1 MLQRA
6 ASNAYS
12 WWWASHIRTKQSKWL
27 DQNLRDM
34 EERVKST
41 LKIIDQEGDSFA
53 QRAEMYYRKRPE
65 LVNLVE
71 ESFRAYRA
79 LAERYDH
86 LSTELQ
92 SANHTI
98 ATVFPERVEYAI
110 GDDEEEEEE
119 NLPGTSTSFNDP
131 NNLDRVDEAVP
142 NSSIPKVPKPP
153 NKDFR
158 SLSMS
163 ISRKGPPKRTSSSAK
178 AAVYQTSGLSKAEA
192 LKEIDKLQKEILALQ
207 TEMEFAQR
215 LYERGYEKYW
225 EFENQITETHKRVCS
240 LQDEFGINNVIE
252 DDEARSLMATRA
264 LKSCQ
269 QTLVMLQE
277 KHEKSVEDA
286 NAEHQRIK
294 KAHEKFETLKGEIL
308 SKQTNWQ
315 ESMRPE
321 LKDLDQEI
329 IDEEQE
335 RHDILSKQMNWQ
347 ESMRPELKDL
357 EQEIIDEEQEKHD
370 KIVKLADVNSKT
382 SLTVMELAENIDQL
396 VTHVVALETSVSS
409 QVVLVNRLR
418 SETDELHTHI
428 RSLEEAKKTLM
439 QSSDIM
445 SNRIKEL
452 EEEVLRMKYQ
462 IQCLTDQNNNLQTHS
477 TEASCNLD
485 HLSGNLQSVKQDE
498 EVEDTV
504 IVEEVRAV
512 PDAKAEENLDEE
524 SDKMTPYG
532 STISKDVMAERVEK
546 NDDDTLAFNN
556 SVEVEG
562 ESQPNSSSDLNLMP
576 EKEKTQESDKMAPYE
591 SIISKDVMAEKVE
604 KNDDD
609 TLVLNNSVGVEGENQ
624 PNSSNDLSLMPEKEK
639 TQESDKMAPYESII
653 SKDVMAEKVE
663 KNDDDTLALNNSG
676 EVEGENQPNSSNDLS
691 LMTEKEKTQES
702 DMMAPYE
709 SIMSKDVMAEKVEKN
724 DDDTIALKNSI
735 EVERENQ
742 PNSSND
748 FSLMP
753 DKEKTQEPIQQEKDE
768 KQDLPETVD
777 GNLDVKP
784 HDSEAKEE
792 EDQFNWRSLFVK
804 GLEDREKILLEEL
817 TTVLT
822 NYKSVRNTLSEVEQ
836 KNRDSIFEL
845 AMQVREMKSAIT
857 SKDEVIQ
864 SLQQKLGRPTV
875 GPYTTP
881 ENKYIQQDMPQTSL
895 APQVSKTHS
904 DQHLL
909 ADFFGELYPNSVETN
924 EKSQGNLKLLL
935 ENDKTK
941 MRRLNHITK
950 QNATLAF
957 QEKIRSDIDDLLE
970 ENLEFWLR
978 ISSSVQQL
986 QKFQSSIQDLREE
999 YQKLRNKLQEGNGK
1013 KHSLQS
1019 DARPIYRHLREIQT
1033 ELSLWLEHNAVLKD
1047 DLQNRFS
1054 SLCIIQSEI
1063 STISNTDSKA
1073 DKTDLSKYQAAKFQG
1088 EILNM
1093 KQENNKI
1100 FEELHAGL
1108 NRVKSLKVD
1117 VEKMLAQLDEEFG
1130 LKKYLTNRAR
1140 IPLRS
1145 FLFGVKSKKQKPSI
1159 FSCVTPALQKQYSDM
1174 AAGLTK

>member
-1 MLQRA
+1 
-6 ASNAYS
+6 
-12 WWWASHIRTKQSKWL
+12 
-27 DQNLRDM
+27 M
-34 EERVKST
+34 EERVKNT

-65 LVNLVE
+65 LVGFVE

-79 LAERYDH
+79 LAERYDR

-110 GDDEEEEEE
+110 GDDDDEEEEEEEEE

-131 NNLDRVDEAVP
+131 NNLDMVDKAVP
-142 NSSIPKVPKPP
+142 NSSIPKVPKIPT
-153 NKDFR
+153 KDFR

-163 ISRKGPPKRTSSSAK
+163 ISRKGPHKRTSSSAK
-178 AAVYQTSGLSKAEA
+178 AAVIQTSGLSKAEA

-252 DDEARSLMATRA
+252 DDEARSLMATSA

-294 KAHEKFETLKGEIL
+294 KAHEKFGTLKGEIL
-308 SKQTNWQ
+308 LKQMNWQ

-335 RHDILSKQMNWQ
+335 RHDILSKQTNWP
-347 ESMRPELKDL
+347 ESMRLELKDL
-357 EQEIIDEEQEKHD
+357 EQEKHD

-418 SETDELHTHI
+418 SETDELHAHI

-452 EEEVLRMKYQ
+452 EEEVLRMKNQ

-504 IVEEVRAV
+504 IVDEVRAV

-524 SDKMTPYG
+524 SDKIAPYG
-532 STISKDVMAERVEK
+532 STISKDVMAEKAEK
-546 NDDDTLAFNN
+546 NDDDTLALNN
-556 SVEVEG
+556 SVEF
-562 ESQPNSSSDLNLMP
+562 
-576 EKEKTQESDKMAPYE
+576 
-591 SIISKDVMAEKVE
+591 
-604 KNDDD
+604 
-609 TLVLNNSVGVEGENQ
+609 EGENQ

-653 SKDVMAEKVE
+653 SKDVMAAKVEKNDDDTIALNNSCEVEGENRPNSSNDLSLMPEKEKTQESDMTYESIISKDVMAEKVE
-663 KNDDDTLALNNSG
+663 KNDDDTLALNNS
-676 EVEGENQPNSSNDLS
+676 
-691 LMTEKEKTQES
+691 
-702 DMMAPYE
+702 
-709 SIMSKDVMAEKVEKN
+709 
-724 DDDTIALKNSI
+724 I

-748 FSLMP
+748 LSLMP
-753 DKEKTQEPIQQEKDE
+753 EKGKTQEPIQQEKDE

-784 HDSEAKEE
+784 HDSEAREE
-792 EDQFNWRSLFVK
+792 EDQPTWKSLFVK

-875 GPYTTP
+875 GPYTTR
-881 ENKYIQQDMPQTSL
+881 ENKYIQQNMPQTSL
-895 APQVSKTHS
+895 GPQVSKNGS
-904 DQHLL
+904 DQYLL
-909 ADFFGELYPNSVETN
+909 ADFFGEQYPNSTETN
-924 EKSQGNLKLLL
+924 EKSHGNLKLLL
-935 ENDKTK
+935 ENDKNK

-950 QNATLAF
+950 QNATLAI

-999 YQKLRNKLQEGNGK
+999 YQKLKNKQHEGSGR

-1054 SLCIIQSEI
+1054 SLCIIQAEI

-1073 DKTDLSKYQAAKFQG
+1073 DKTDLCKYQAAKFQG

-1117 VEKMLAQLDEEFG
+1117 VEKMLTQLDEELG
-1130 LKKYLTNRAR
+1130 LKKYITNRAR

-1145 FLFGVKSKKQKPSI
+1145 FLFGAKSKKQKPSI

-1174 AAGLTK
+1174 AAGVTK

>member
-1 MLQRA
+1 
-6 ASNAYS
+6 
-12 WWWASHIRTKQSKWL
+12 
-27 DQNLRDM
+27 
-34 EERVKST
+34 
-41 LKIIDQEGDSFA
+41 
-53 QRAEMYYRKRPE
+53 
-65 LVNLVE
+65 
-71 ESFRAYRA
+71 
-79 LAERYDH
+79 
-86 LSTELQ
+86 
-92 SANHTI
+92 
-98 ATVFPERVEYAI
+98 
-110 GDDEEEEEE
+110 
-119 NLPGTSTSFNDP
+119 
-131 NNLDRVDEAVP
+131 
-142 NSSIPKVPKPP
+142 
-153 NKDFR
+153 
-158 SLSMS
+158 
-163 ISRKGPPKRTSSSAK
+163 
-178 AAVYQTSGLSKAEA
+178 
-192 LKEIDKLQKEILALQ
+192 
-207 TEMEFAQR
+207 
-215 LYERGYEKYW
+215 
-225 EFENQITETHKRVCS
+225 
-240 LQDEFGINNVIE
+240 
-252 DDEARSLMATRA
+252 
-264 LKSCQ
+264 
-269 QTLVMLQE
+269 
-277 KHEKSVEDA
+277 
-286 NAEHQRIK
+286 
-294 KAHEKFETLKGEIL
+294 
-308 SKQTNWQ
+308 
-315 ESMRPE
+315 
-321 LKDLDQEI
+321 
-329 IDEEQE
+329 
-335 RHDILSKQMNWQ
+335 
-347 ESMRPELKDL
+347 
-357 EQEIIDEEQEKHD
+357 
-370 KIVKLADVNSKT
+370 
-382 SLTVMELAENIDQL
+382 
-396 VTHVVALETSVSS
+396 
-409 QVVLVNRLR
+409 
-418 SETDELHTHI
+418 
-428 RSLEEAKKTLM
+428 
-439 QSSDIM
+439 
-445 SNRIKEL
+445 
-452 EEEVLRMKYQ
+452 
-462 IQCLTDQNNNLQTHS
+462 
-477 TEASCNLD
+477 
-485 HLSGNLQSVKQDE
+485 
-498 EVEDTV
+498 
-504 IVEEVRAV
+504 
-512 PDAKAEENLDEE
+512 
-524 SDKMTPYG
+524 
-532 STISKDVMAERVEK
+532 
-546 NDDDTLAFNN
+546 
-556 SVEVEG
+556 
-562 ESQPNSSSDLNLMP
+562 MP
-576 EKEKTQESDKMAPYE
+576 EKEKTLESDEMAPYE

-609 TLVLNNSVGVEGENQ
+609 TLALNNSTGVEGENQ
-624 PNSSNDLSLMPEKEK
+624 PNSSNDISLMPEKEK

-691 LMTEKEKTQES
+691 LMPEKEKTQES

-709 SIMSKDVMAEKVEKN
+709 SIISKDVMAEKVEKN
-724 DDDTIALKNSI
+724 DDDTLALNNSI

-742 PNSSND
+742 PKSSND
-748 FSLMP
+748 LN
-753 DKEKTQEPIQQEKDE
+753 
-768 KQDLPETVD
+768 

-792 EDQFNWRSLFVK
+792 EDQPIWNSLFVK

-822 NYKSVRNTLSEVEQ
+822 NYKSVRNTLNEVEQ

-864 SLQQKLGRPTV
+864 SLQQKLGSLTV

-881 ENKYIQQDMPQTSL
+881 ENKYVQQDMPQTSRG
-895 APQVSKTHS
+895 PRS

-909 ADFFGELYPNSVETN
+909 ADFFGEIYPNSTETN
-924 EKSQGNLKLLL
+924 EKSHGHLKLLL
-935 ENDKTK
+935 ENDKNK

-950 QNATLAF
+950 QNATLAI

-999 YQKLRNKLQEGNGK
+999 YQKLKNKQHEGSGK

-1054 SLCIIQSEI
+1054 SLCIIQAEI

-1073 DKTDLSKYQAAKFQG
+1073 DKTNLCKYQAAKFQG

-1117 VEKMLAQLDEEFG
+1117 VEKMLTQLDEELG

>member
-34 EERVKST
+34 EERVKNT

-65 LVNLVE
+65 LVYFVE

-79 LAERYDH
+79 LAERYDR

-110 GDDEEEEEE
+110 GDDVEEEEEEEE

-131 NNLDRVDEAVP
+131 KKLDMVDEAVP
-142 NSSIPKVPKPP
+142 NSSIPKVPKLPS
-153 NKDFR
+153 KDFR

-163 ISRKGPPKRTSSSAK
+163 TSRKGPPKRTSSSAK
-178 AAVYQTSGLSKAEA
+178 AAVIQTSGLSKAEA
-192 LKEIDKLQKEILALQ
+192 LKEIDMLQKEILALQ

-225 EFENQITETHKRVCS
+225 EIENQITETHKRVCS
-240 LQDEFGINNVIE
+240 LQDEFGINN
-252 DDEARSLMATRA
+252 
-264 LKSCQ
+264 
-269 QTLVMLQE
+269 
-277 KHEKSVEDA
+277 
-286 NAEHQRIK
+286 
-294 KAHEKFETLKGEIL
+294 
-308 SKQTNWQ
+308 

-335 RHDILSKQMNWQ
+335 RHDILSKQTNWQ

-357 EQEIIDEEQEKHD
+357 EQEKHD

-418 SETDELHTHI
+418 SETDELHAHI

-452 EEEVLRMKYQ
+452 EEEVLRMKNQ

-477 TEASCNLD
+477 TEASCNLA
-485 HLSGNLQSVKQDE
+485 HLSGNFPSVKQDE
-498 EVEDTV
+498 E
-504 IVEEVRAV
+504 VEEVRAV

-524 SDKMTPYG
+524 SDKMAPYG
-532 STISKDVMAERVEK
+532 STISKDVMAEKAEK
-546 NDDDTLAFNN
+546 NDDDTLALNN

-562 ESQPNSSSDLNLMP
+562 ENQPNSSNDFSLMP
-576 EKEKTQESDKMAPYE
+576 EKEKTLESDEMAPYE

-609 TLVLNNSVGVEGENQ
+609 TLALNNSTGVEGENQ
-624 PNSSNDLSLMPEKEK
+624 PNSSNDISLMPEKEK

-691 LMTEKEKTQES
+691 LMPEKEKTQES

-709 SIMSKDVMAEKVEKN
+709 SIISKDVMAEKVEKN
-724 DDDTIALKNSI
+724 DDDTLALNNSI

-742 PNSSND
+742 PKSSND
-748 FSLMP
+748 LSLMP
-753 DKEKTQEPIQQEKDE
+753 EKGKTQEPIQQERDE
-768 KQDLPETVD
+768 KQDSPETVD

-792 EDQFNWRSLFVK
+792 EDQPIWNSLFVK

-822 NYKSVRNTLSEVEQ
+822 NYKSVRNTLNEVEQ

-864 SLQQKLGRPTV
+864 SLQQKLGSLTV

-881 ENKYIQQDMPQTSL
+881 ENKYVQQDMPQTSRG
-895 APQVSKTHS
+895 PRS

-909 ADFFGELYPNSVETN
+909 ADFFGEIYPNSTETN
-924 EKSQGNLKLLL
+924 EKSHGHLKLLL
-935 ENDKTK
+935 ENDKNK

-950 QNATLAF
+950 QNATLAI

-999 YQKLRNKLQEGNGK
+999 YQKLKNKQHEGSGK

-1054 SLCIIQSEI
+1054 SLCIIQAEI

-1073 DKTDLSKYQAAKFQG
+1073 DKTNLCKYQAAKFQG

-1117 VEKMLAQLDEEFG
+1117 VEKMLTQLDEELG

>member
-1 MLQRA
+1 
-6 ASNAYS
+6 
-12 WWWASHIRTKQSKWL
+12 
-27 DQNLRDM
+27 M
-34 EERVKST
+34 EERVKNT
-41 LKIIDQEGDSFA
+41 LKIIDQQGDSFA

-65 LVNLVE
+65 LVSFVE

-79 LAERYDH
+79 LAERYDR

-92 SANHTI
+92 SANRTI

-119 NLPGTSTSFNDP
+119 EEEENLPGTSTSFNDP
-131 NNLDRVDEAVP
+131 NNLDKVHEAVP
-142 NSSIPKVPKPP
+142 NSSIPKVPKLPT
-153 NKDFR
+153 KDFR

-178 AAVYQTSGLSKAEA
+178 AAGIQTSGLSKAEA

-269 QTLVMLQE
+269 QTLVVLQE

-294 KAHEKFETLKGEIL
+294 KAHEKFGTLKGEIL
-308 SKQTNWQ
+308 SKQMKWQ

-335 RHDILSKQMNWQ
+335 RHDILSKQTNWQ

-357 EQEIIDEEQEKHD
+357 EQEKHD
-370 KIVKLADVNSKT
+370 KLVKLADVNSKT

-418 SETDELHTHI
+418 SETDELHAHI

-452 EEEVLRMKYQ
+452 EEEVLRMKNQ

-504 IVEEVRAV
+504 RVEEVRAA

-524 SDKMTPYG
+524 SDKIAPYG
-532 STISKDVMAERVEK
+532 STISKDVMAEKAEK
-546 NDDDTLAFNN
+546 IDDDTLA
-556 SVEVEG
+556 
-562 ESQPNSSSDLNLMP
+562 
-576 EKEKTQESDKMAPYE
+576 
-591 SIISKDVMAEKVE
+591 
-604 KNDDD
+604 
-609 TLVLNNSVGVEGENQ
+609 LNNSIEFEGENQ
-624 PNSSNDLSLMPEKEK
+624 PNSSNDLSLMPAKEK
-639 TQESDKMAPYESII
+639 TQESDM
-653 SKDVMAEKVE
+653 MAEKVE
-663 KNDDDTLALNNSG
+663 KNDDDTLALNNSI
-676 EVEGENQPNSSNDLS
+676 EVERETQPNSSNDLS
-691 LMTEKEKTQES
+691 LMPEKG
-702 DMMAPYE
+702 
-709 SIMSKDVMAEKVEKN
+709 
-724 DDDTIALKNSI
+724 
-735 EVERENQ
+735 
-742 PNSSND
+742 
-748 FSLMP
+748 
-753 DKEKTQEPIQQEKDE
+753 KTQEPIQQEKDE

-777 GNLDVKP
+777 GNLVVKP

-792 EDQFNWRSLFVK
+792 EDQPIWKSFFVK

-822 NYKSVRNTLSEVEQ
+822 NYKSVRSTLNEVEQ

-881 ENKYIQQDMPQTSL
+881 ENKYIQQPQDMPQTSL
-895 APQVSKTHS
+895 GPQVRS
-904 DQHLL
+904 DQYLL
-909 ADFFGELYPNSVETN
+909 ADFFGELYPNSTETD
-924 EKSQGNLKLLL
+924 EKSHGNLKLLL
-935 ENDKTK
+935 ENDKNK

-950 QNATLAF
+950 QNATLAI

-999 YQKLRNKLQEGNGK
+999 YQKLKNKQHEGSGR

-1054 SLCIIQSEI
+1054 SLCIIQAEI

-1073 DKTDLSKYQAAKFQG
+1073 DKTDLCKYQAAKFQG

-1117 VEKMLAQLDEEFG
+1117 VEKMLTQLDEELG

>member
-335 RHDILSKQMNWQ
+335 RHDILSKQTNWQ
-347 ESMRPELKDL
+347 ET
-357 EQEIIDEEQEKHD
+357 
-370 KIVKLADVNSKT
+370 DVNSKT

-439 QSSDIM
+439 QSSDTM

-524 SDKMTPYG
+524 SDKM
-532 STISKDVMAERVEK
+532 
-546 NDDDTLAFNN
+546 
-556 SVEVEG
+556 
-562 ESQPNSSSDLNLMP
+562 
-576 EKEKTQESDKMAPYE
+576 APYDE

-609 TLVLNNSVGVEGENQ
+609 TIALNNSV
-624 PNSSNDLSLMPEKEK
+624 
-639 TQESDKMAPYESII
+639 
-653 SKDVMAEKVE
+653 
-663 KNDDDTLALNNSG
+663 
-676 EVEGENQPNSSNDLS
+676 
-691 LMTEKEKTQES
+691 
-702 DMMAPYE
+702 
-709 SIMSKDVMAEKVEKN
+709 
-724 DDDTIALKNSI
+724 

-742 PNSSND
+742 PDSSND

-753 DKEKTQEPIQQEKDE
+753 EKEKTQEPIQQEKDE

-864 SLQQKLGRPTV
+864 SLQQKLGRPIV

-895 APQVSKTHS
+895 GPQVSKTHS
-904 DQHLL
+904 DQYLL

-924 EKSQGNLKLLL
+924 EKSHGNLKLLL

>member
-1 MLQRA
+1 
-6 ASNAYS
+6 
-12 WWWASHIRTKQSKWL
+12 
-27 DQNLRDM
+27 M
-34 EERVKST
+34 EERVKNT
-41 LKIIDQEGDSFA
+41 LKIIDQQGDSFA

-65 LVNLVE
+65 LVSFVE

-79 LAERYDH
+79 LAERYDR

-92 SANHTI
+92 SANRTI

-119 NLPGTSTSFNDP
+119 EEEENLPGTSTSFNDP
-131 NNLDRVDEAVP
+131 NNLDKVHEAVP
-142 NSSIPKVPKPP
+142 NSSIPKVPKLPT
-153 NKDFR
+153 KDFR

-178 AAVYQTSGLSKAEA
+178 AAGIQTSGLSKAEA

-269 QTLVMLQE
+269 QTLVVLQE

-294 KAHEKFETLKGEIL
+294 KAHEKFGTLKGEIL
-308 SKQTNWQ
+308 SKQMKWQ

-335 RHDILSKQMNWQ
+335 RHDILSKQTNWQ

-357 EQEIIDEEQEKHD
+357 EQEKHD
-370 KIVKLADVNSKT
+370 KLVKLADVNSKT

-418 SETDELHTHI
+418 SETDELHAHI

-452 EEEVLRMKYQ
+452 EEEVLRMKNQ

-504 IVEEVRAV
+504 RVEEVRAA

-524 SDKMTPYG
+524 SDKMAPYG
-532 STISKDVMAERVEK
+532 STISKDVMAEKAEK
-546 NDDDTLAFNN
+546 IDDDTLALNN
-556 SVEVEG
+556 SIEFEG
-562 ESQPNSSSDLNLMP
+562 ENQPNSSNDLSLMP
-576 EKEKTQESDKMAPYE
+576 AKEKTQESDKMAPYE
-591 SIISKDVMAEKVE
+591 SIISKDVMEEKVE

-609 TLVLNNSVGVEGENQ
+609 TLALNNSIEVERENQ
-624 PNSSNDLSLMPEKEK
+624 PNSSNDLSLMPEK
-639 TQESDKMAPYESII
+639 
-653 SKDVMAEKVE
+653 
-663 KNDDDTLALNNSG
+663 G
-676 EVEGENQPNSSNDLS
+676 
-691 LMTEKEKTQES
+691 
-702 DMMAPYE
+702 
-709 SIMSKDVMAEKVEKN
+709 
-724 DDDTIALKNSI
+724 
-735 EVERENQ
+735 
-742 PNSSND
+742 
-748 FSLMP
+748 
-753 DKEKTQEPIQQEKDE
+753 KTQEPIQQEKDE

-777 GNLDVKP
+777 GNLVVKP

-792 EDQFNWRSLFVK
+792 EDQPIWKSFFVK

-822 NYKSVRNTLSEVEQ
+822 NYKSVRSTLNEVEQ

-881 ENKYIQQDMPQTSL
+881 ENKYIQQPHDMPQTSL
-895 APQVSKTHS
+895 GPQVRS
-904 DQHLL
+904 DQYLL
-909 ADFFGELYPNSVETN
+909 ADFFGELYPNSTETD
-924 EKSQGNLKLLL
+924 EKSHGNLKLLL
-935 ENDKTK
+935 ENDKNK

-950 QNATLAF
+950 QNATLAI

-999 YQKLRNKLQEGNGK
+999 YQKLKNKQHEGSGK

-1054 SLCIIQSEI
+1054 SLCIIQAEI

-1073 DKTDLSKYQAAKFQG
+1073 DKTDLCKYQAAKFQG

-1117 VEKMLAQLDEEFG
+1117 VEKMLTQLDEELG

>member
-34 EERVKST
+34 EERVKNT

-65 LVNLVE
+65 LVGFVE

-79 LAERYDH
+79 LAERYDR

-110 GDDEEEEEE
+110 GDDDDDDDEEEEEE

-131 NNLDRVDEAVP
+131 NNLDMVDKAVP
-142 NSSIPKVPKPP
+142 HSSIPKVPKIPT
-153 NKDFR
+153 KDFR

-178 AAVYQTSGLSKAEA
+178 AAVIQTSGLSKAEA

-252 DDEARSLMATRA
+252 DDEARSLMATSA

-294 KAHEKFETLKGEIL
+294 KAHEKFGTLKGEIL
-308 SKQTNWQ
+308 SKQMNWQ

-335 RHDILSKQMNWQ
+335 RHDILSKQTNWP
-347 ESMRPELKDL
+347 ESMRLELKDL
-357 EQEIIDEEQEKHD
+357 EQEKHD

-418 SETDELHTHI
+418 SETDELHAHI

-452 EEEVLRMKYQ
+452 EEEVLRMKNQ

-504 IVEEVRAV
+504 IVDKVRAV

-524 SDKMTPYG
+524 SDK
-532 STISKDVMAERVEK
+532 I
-546 NDDDTLAFNN
+546 
-556 SVEVEG
+556 
-562 ESQPNSSSDLNLMP
+562 
-576 EKEKTQESDKMAPYE
+576 APY
-591 SIISKDVMAEKVE
+591 D
-604 KNDDD
+604 
-609 TLVLNNSVGVEGENQ
+609 
-624 PNSSNDLSLMPEKEK
+624 
-639 TQESDKMAPYESII
+639 ESII

-663 KNDDDTLALNNSG
+663 KNDDDTLALNNSI
-676 EVEGENQPNSSNDLS
+676 EVERETQPNSSNDLS
-691 LMTEKEKTQES
+691 LMPEKG
-702 DMMAPYE
+702 
-709 SIMSKDVMAEKVEKN
+709 
-724 DDDTIALKNSI
+724 
-735 EVERENQ
+735 
-742 PNSSND
+742 
-748 FSLMP
+748 
-753 DKEKTQEPIQQEKDE
+753 KTQEPIQQEKDE

-792 EDQFNWRSLFVK
+792 EDQPIWKSLFVK

-817 TTVLT
+817 TTVFT

-864 SLQQKLGRPTV
+864 YLQQKLGRPTV

-881 ENKYIQQDMPQTSL
+881 ENKYIQQNMPQTSL
-895 APQVSKTHS
+895 GPQVSKNGS
-904 DQHLL
+904 DQYLL
-909 ADFFGELYPNSVETN
+909 ADFFGELYPNSTETN
-924 EKSQGNLKLLL
+924 EKSHGNLKLLL
-935 ENDKTK
+935 ENDKNK

-950 QNATLAF
+950 QNATLAI

-970 ENLEFWLR
+970 ENLQFWLR

-999 YQKLRNKLQEGNGK
+999 YQKLKNKQHEGSGK

-1054 SLCIIQSEI
+1054 SLCIIQAEI

-1073 DKTDLSKYQAAKFQG
+1073 DKTDLCKYQAAKFQG

-1117 VEKMLAQLDEEFG
+1117 VEKMLTQLDEELG
-1130 LKKYLTNRAR
+1130 LKKYITNRAR

-1145 FLFGVKSKKQKPSI
+1145 FLFGAKSKKQKPSM
-1159 FSCVTPALQKQYSDM
+1159 FSCATPALQKQYSDM
-1174 AAGLTK
+1174 AAGVTK

>member
-1 MLQRA
+1 
-6 ASNAYS
+6 
-12 WWWASHIRTKQSKWL
+12 
-27 DQNLRDM
+27 M
-34 EERVKST
+34 EERVKNT
-41 LKIIDQEGDSFA
+41 LKIIDQQGDSFA

-65 LVNLVE
+65 LVSFVE

-79 LAERYDH
+79 LAERYDR

-92 SANHTI
+92 SANRTI

-119 NLPGTSTSFNDP
+119 EEEENLPGTSTSFNDP
-131 NNLDRVDEAVP
+131 NNLDKVHEAVP
-142 NSSIPKVPKPP
+142 NSSIPKVPKLPT
-153 NKDFR
+153 KDFR

-178 AAVYQTSGLSKAEA
+178 AAGIQTSGLSKAEA

-269 QTLVMLQE
+269 QTLVVLQE

-294 KAHEKFETLKGEIL
+294 KAHEKFGTLKGEIL
-308 SKQTNWQ
+308 SKQMKWQ

-335 RHDILSKQMNWQ
+335 RHDILSKQTNWQ

-357 EQEIIDEEQEKHD
+357 EQEKHD
-370 KIVKLADVNSKT
+370 KLVKLADVNSKT

-418 SETDELHTHI
+418 SETDELHAHI

-452 EEEVLRMKYQ
+452 EEEVLRMKNQ

-504 IVEEVRAV
+504 RVEEVRAA

-524 SDKMTPYG
+524 SDKMAPYG
-532 STISKDVMAERVEK
+532 STISKDVTAEKAEK
-546 NDDDTLAFNN
+546 IDDDTLAHNN
-556 SVEVEG
+556 SIEFEG
-562 ESQPNSSSDLNLMP
+562 ENQPNSSNDLSLMP
-576 EKEKTQESDKMAPYE
+576 AKEKTQESDKMAPYE
-591 SIISKDVMAEKVE
+591 SIISKDVMEEKVE

-609 TLVLNNSVGVEGENQ
+609 TLALNNSIGVEGENQ
-624 PNSSNDLSLMPEKEK
+624 PNSSNDLSLMPG
-639 TQESDKMAPYESII
+639 DKMAPYESII
-653 SKDVMAEKVE
+653 SKDLMAEKVE
-663 KNDDDTLALNNSG
+663 KNDDDTLALNNSS

-691 LMTEKEKTQES
+691 LMPAKEKTQES
-702 DMMAPYE
+702 DM
-709 SIMSKDVMAEKVEKN
+709 MAEKVEKN
-724 DDDTIALKNSI
+724 DDDTLALNNSI

-748 FSLMP
+748 LSLMP
-753 DKEKTQEPIQQEKDE
+753 EKGKTQEPIQQEKDE

-777 GNLDVKP
+777 GNLVVKP

-792 EDQFNWRSLFVK
+792 EDQPIWKSFFVK

-822 NYKSVRNTLSEVEQ
+822 NYKSVRSTLNEVEQ

-881 ENKYIQQDMPQTSL
+881 ENKYIQQPQDMPQTSL
-895 APQVSKTHS
+895 GPQVRS
-904 DQHLL
+904 DQYLL
-909 ADFFGELYPNSVETN
+909 ADFFGELYPNSTETD
-924 EKSQGNLKLLL
+924 EKSHGNLKLLL
-935 ENDKTK
+935 ENDKNK

-950 QNATLAF
+950 QNATLAI

-999 YQKLRNKLQEGNGK
+999 YQKLKNKQHEGSGK

-1054 SLCIIQSEI
+1054 SLCIIQAEI

-1073 DKTDLSKYQAAKFQG
+1073 DKTDLCKYQAAKFQG

-1117 VEKMLAQLDEEFG
+1117 VEKMLTQLDEELG

>member
-1 MLQRA
+1 
-6 ASNAYS
+6 
-12 WWWASHIRTKQSKWL
+12 
-27 DQNLRDM
+27 M
-34 EERVKST
+34 EERVKNT

-65 LVNLVE
+65 LVGFVE

-79 LAERYDH
+79 LAERYDR

-110 GDDEEEEEE
+110 GDDDDDDDEEEE

-131 NNLDRVDEAVP
+131 NNLDMVDKAVP
-142 NSSIPKVPKPP
+142 HSSIPKVPKIPT
-153 NKDFR
+153 KDFR

-163 ISRKGPPKRTSSSAK
+163 ISRKGPPMRTSSSAK
-178 AAVYQTSGLSKAEA
+178 AAVIQTSGLSKAEA

-252 DDEARSLMATRA
+252 DDEARSLMATSA

-294 KAHEKFETLKGEIL
+294 KAHEKFGTLKGEIL
-308 SKQTNWQ
+308 SKQMNWQ

-335 RHDILSKQMNWQ
+335 RHDILSKQTNRR
-347 ESMRPELKDL
+347 ESMRLELKDL
-357 EQEIIDEEQEKHD
+357 EQEKHD
-370 KIVKLADVNSKT
+370 KIVKLADVNSNT

-418 SETDELHTHI
+418 SETDELHAHI

-452 EEEVLRMKYQ
+452 EEEVLRMKNQ

-504 IVEEVRAV
+504 MVDKVRAV

-524 SDKMTPYG
+524 SDKIAPYG
-532 STISKDVMAERVEK
+532 STISKDVMAEKAEK
-546 NDDDTLAFNN
+546 NDDDTLALNN
-556 SVEVEG
+556 SVE
-562 ESQPNSSSDLNLMP
+562 
-576 EKEKTQESDKMAPYE
+576 
-591 SIISKDVMAEKVE
+591 
-604 KNDDD
+604 
-609 TLVLNNSVGVEGENQ
+609 VEGENQ

-663 KNDDDTLALNNSG
+663 KNEDDTLALNNSIGVEGENQPNSSNDLSLMPEKEKTQESDMMAPYESIISKDVMAEKAEKNDDDTLALNNSG
-676 EVEGENQPNSSNDLS
+676 EVEGENRPNSSNDLS
-691 LMTEKEKTQES
+691 LMPEKEKTQES

-709 SIMSKDVMAEKVEKN
+709 SIISKDVMAEKAEKN
-724 DDDTIALKNSI
+724 DDDTLALNNSI
-735 EVERENQ
+735 EVERETQ

-748 FSLMP
+748 LSLMP
-753 DKEKTQEPIQQEKDE
+753 EKGKTQEPIQQEKDE

-792 EDQFNWRSLFVK
+792 EDQPIWKSLFVK

-817 TTVLT
+817 TTVFT

-881 ENKYIQQDMPQTSL
+881 EIKYIQQNMPQTSL
-895 APQVSKTHS
+895 GPQVSKNGS
-904 DQHLL
+904 DQYLL
-909 ADFFGELYPNSVETN
+909 ADFFGELYPNSTETN
-924 EKSQGNLKLLL
+924 EKSHGNLKLLL
-935 ENDKTK
+935 ENDKNK

-950 QNATLAF
+950 QNATLAIE
-957 QEKIRSDIDDLLE
+957 EKIRSDIDDLLE

-999 YQKLRNKLQEGNGK
+999 YQKLKNKQHEGSGK

-1054 SLCIIQSEI
+1054 SLCIIQAEI

-1073 DKTDLSKYQAAKFQG
+1073 DKTDLCKYQAAKFQG

-1117 VEKMLAQLDEEFG
+1117 VEKMLTQLDEELG
-1130 LKKYLTNRAR
+1130 LKKYITNRAR

-1145 FLFGVKSKKQKPSI
+1145 FLFGAKSKKQKPSI

-1174 AAGLTK
+1174 AAGVTK

>member
-1 MLQRA
+1 
-6 ASNAYS
+6 
-12 WWWASHIRTKQSKWL
+12 
-27 DQNLRDM
+27 M
-34 EERVKST
+34 EERVKNT
-41 LKIIDQEGDSFA
+41 LKIIDQQGDSFA

-65 LVNLVE
+65 LVSFVE

-79 LAERYDH
+79 LAERYDR

-92 SANHTI
+92 SANRTI

-119 NLPGTSTSFNDP
+119 EEEENLPGTSTSFNDP
-131 NNLDRVDEAVP
+131 NNLDKVHEAVP
-142 NSSIPKVPKPP
+142 NSSIPKVPKLPT
-153 NKDFR
+153 KDFR

-178 AAVYQTSGLSKAEA
+178 AAGIQTSGLSKAEA

-269 QTLVMLQE
+269 QTLVVLQE

-294 KAHEKFETLKGEIL
+294 KAHEKFGTLKGEIL
-308 SKQTNWQ
+308 SKQMKWQ

-335 RHDILSKQMNWQ
+335 RHDILSKQTNWQ

-357 EQEIIDEEQEKHD
+357 EQEKHD
-370 KIVKLADVNSKT
+370 KLVKLADVNSKT

-418 SETDELHTHI
+418 SETDELHAHI

-452 EEEVLRMKYQ
+452 EEEVLRMKNQ

-504 IVEEVRAV
+504 RVEEVRAA

-524 SDKMTPYG
+524 SDKMAPYG
-532 STISKDVMAERVEK
+532 STISKDVMAEKAEK
-546 NDDDTLAFNN
+546 IDDDTLALNN
-556 SVEVEG
+556 SIEFEG
-562 ESQPNSSSDLNLMP
+562 ENQPNSSNDLSLMP
-576 EKEKTQESDKMAPYE
+576 AKEKTQESDKMAPYE
-591 SIISKDVMAEKVE
+591 SIISKDVMEEKVE

-609 TLVLNNSVGVEGENQ
+609 TLALNNSIEVERENQ
-624 PNSSNDLSLMPEKEK
+624 PNSSNDLSLMPEK
-639 TQESDKMAPYESII
+639 
-653 SKDVMAEKVE
+653 
-663 KNDDDTLALNNSG
+663 G
-676 EVEGENQPNSSNDLS
+676 
-691 LMTEKEKTQES
+691 
-702 DMMAPYE
+702 
-709 SIMSKDVMAEKVEKN
+709 
-724 DDDTIALKNSI
+724 
-735 EVERENQ
+735 
-742 PNSSND
+742 
-748 FSLMP
+748 
-753 DKEKTQEPIQQEKDE
+753 KTQEPIQQEKDE

-777 GNLDVKP
+777 GNLVVKP

-792 EDQFNWRSLFVK
+792 EDQPIWKSFFVK

-822 NYKSVRNTLSEVEQ
+822 NYKSVRSTLNEVEQ

-881 ENKYIQQDMPQTSL
+881 ENKYIQQPQDMPQTSL
-895 APQVSKTHS
+895 GPQVRS
-904 DQHLL
+904 DQYLL
-909 ADFFGELYPNSVETN
+909 ADFFGELYPNSTETD
-924 EKSQGNLKLLL
+924 EKSHGNLKLLL
-935 ENDKTK
+935 ENDKNK

-950 QNATLAF
+950 QNATLAI

-999 YQKLRNKLQEGNGK
+999 YQKLKNKQHEGSGK

-1054 SLCIIQSEI
+1054 SLCIIQAEI

-1073 DKTDLSKYQAAKFQG
+1073 DKTDLCKYQAAKFQG

-1117 VEKMLAQLDEEFG
+1117 VEKMLTQLDEELG